1 VEFVAVRCLRAV
13 TTVGVLVAHLHLCIR
28 ASNSFGRQTAHSAL
42 AYPQVPG
49 WRLEQAEGVAC
60 LRQEWKVR
68 PRPATFWHLQ
78 LRAR

>member
-1 VEFVAVRCLRAV
+1 VRSG
-13 TTVGVLVAHLHLCIR
+13 GVLVAHLHLCIR
-28 ASNSFGRQTAHSAL
+28 ASTSFGRQTAHSAL